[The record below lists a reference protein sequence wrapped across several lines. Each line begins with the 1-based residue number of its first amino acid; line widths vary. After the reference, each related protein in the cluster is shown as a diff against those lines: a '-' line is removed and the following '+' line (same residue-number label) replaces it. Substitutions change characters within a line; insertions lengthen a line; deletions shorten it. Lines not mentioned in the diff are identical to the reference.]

1 MPKKTDDRTPKT
13 PLFLETA
20 RAFYADAFEH
30 RRKKDL
36 AAAME
41 EWADLHEAEQSF
53 AVAHLLFLN
62 LKAQADTLRV
72 LVDLRELLD
81 EVADGVDQVLDAED
95 DEPVDDDRDETPDED
110 DEPVPPDSVPDGV
123 RVDDDAPNAH
133 LPPGATPTEGE

>member
-36 AAAME
+36 ASAME

-62 LKAQADTLRV
+62 LTAQADPLRV

-95 DEPVDDDRDETPDED
+95 DEYEVNDEPSDDEDPNQDLVDDTPATDAASEPVAPTDET
-110 DEPVPPDSVPDGV
+110 
-123 RVDDDAPNAH
+123 DATR
-133 LPPGATPTEGE
+133 GAA

>member
-95 DEPVDDDRDETPDED
+95 DEHE
-110 DEPVPPDSVPDGV
+110 
-123 RVDDDAPNAH
+123 VDDDAPSDDEDPNRDLVDDTPATDAASE
-133 LPPGATPTEGE
+133 PVAPTDETDATRGAA